1 MNEMVQKSADSSRFI
16 AKADKRLH
24 RALRKS
30 LMLFVKAIL
39 NNIVGANYYAFIQEY
54 ISKATGLKK
63 HV

>member
-16 AKADKRLH
+16 VEADKRLH

-39 NNIVGANYYAFIQEY
+39 NTIVGANYYAFIQEY
-54 ISKATGLKK
+54 ISKATDLKK